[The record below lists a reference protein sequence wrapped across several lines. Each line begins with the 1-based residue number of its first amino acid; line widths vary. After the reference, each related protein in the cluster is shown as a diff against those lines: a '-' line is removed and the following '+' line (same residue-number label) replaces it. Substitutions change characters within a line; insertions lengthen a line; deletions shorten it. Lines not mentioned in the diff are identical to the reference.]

1 VRELCHNTAIV
12 ALNVIEDDQGN
23 KLPIYAAMRVPEIWR
38 IVKKSVRIYLLT
50 GDNYNESAS
59 SLAFPFLSQ
68 HVD

>member
-1 VRELCHNTAIV
+1 
-12 ALNVIEDDQGN
+12 
-23 KLPIYAAMRVPEIWR
+23 MRVPEIWR